1 MDHRHA
7 FATLSFISETFLFL
21 YVGMDALDIE
31 KWKIVSQT
39 YRHVLSLFLCLDCP
53 SRSFFFFL
61 NLYFFIM
68 CSPVKSIALSSTILA
83 LVLVSR
89 AAFVFPLSF
98 LSNLTKKTPNGKI
111 SFRQQVSLKLTNILT
126 SYALLKQL
134 LCSLHDIGH
143 SGYCLVGGSHER
155 CCVHCVG
162 LQ

>member
-7 FATLSFISETFLFL
+7 FATLSFIAETFLFL

-39 YRHVLSLFLCLDCP
+39 YRHALSLFLSLFIAQV
-53 SRSFFFFL
+53 RFFFPESVCSV
-61 NLYFFIM
+61 M
-68 CSPVKSIALSSTILA
+68 CSPVKSVALSSTILA

-111 SFRQQVSLKLTNILT
+111 SFRQQVSL
-126 SYALLKQL
+126 
-134 LCSLHDIGH
+134 
-143 SGYCLVGGSHER
+143 
-155 CCVHCVG
+155 
-162 LQ
+162 